1 MARPIRAA
9 QPEKEPIGYQS
20 VTVRLPHKVI
30 DALNTLEK
38 GKRADFIRAAIEEKL
53 KREQITVP
61 SPESQTKVK

>member
-9 QPEKEPIGYQS
+9 QKEEERIGYQS
-20 VTVRLPHKVI
+20 VTVRLPHKII

-38 GKRADFIRAAIEEKL
+38 GKRANFIRTAIEEKL

-61 SPESQTKVK
+61 GPESQTKVK